1 MRVRHARDYNV
12 VVYKV
17 GGQEHV
23 YGPRRYTIEVIQ
35 GSDRNTKHQIQ
46 KSNWYSLESDMQ
58 SVRESQSQSC
68 YSLAYAFKPRTSKR
82 DKAPVA

>member
-1 MRVRHARDYNV
+1 MLFLLFRCNISFLVFILFLYMRVRHARDYNV

-35 GSDRNTKHQIQ
+35 GSDRKTKHQIQ
-46 KSNWYSLESDMQ
+46 KSN
-58 SVRESQSQSC
+58 
-68 YSLAYAFKPRTSKR
+68 
-82 DKAPVA
+82 

>member
-35 GSDRNTKHQIQ
+35 GSDRKTKHQIQ
-46 KSNWYSLESDMQ
+46 KSN
-58 SVRESQSQSC
+58 
-68 YSLAYAFKPRTSKR
+68 
-82 DKAPVA
+82 